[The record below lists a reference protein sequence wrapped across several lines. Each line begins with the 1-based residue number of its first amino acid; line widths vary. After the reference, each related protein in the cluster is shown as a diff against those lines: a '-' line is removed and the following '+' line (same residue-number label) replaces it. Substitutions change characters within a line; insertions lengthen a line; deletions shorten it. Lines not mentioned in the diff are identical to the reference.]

1 MVRYGYVDR
10 IDSDKLVDI
19 NGAAE
24 FTLCEVDNVIDVLK
38 KAHSDVKYLS
48 CLRPSGLY
56 VIKVLIFENE

>member
-38 KAHSDVKYLS
+38 KAHSDVKLS
-48 CLRPSGLY
+48 
-56 VIKVLIFENE
+56 LIHI